1 MNYKDIAIRAL
12 KTFLQ
17 AFIPVMIAAFEV
29 ADLTDWDNLKT
40 IGYSA
45 LISAFAAGISA
56 VWNLVLGVMKEKE
69 AADDVHG

>member
-1 MNYKDIAIRAL
+1 MNYKDIASRAL

-17 AFIPVMIAAFEV
+17 AFVPVLIAAFQV

-40 IGYSA
+40 IAYSA

-56 VWNLVLGVMKEKE
+56 VWNLVLEITRAE
-69 AADDVHG
+69 NR

>member
-17 AFIPVMIAAFEV
+17 AFIPVMIAAFQV

-40 IGYSA
+40 IAYSA
-45 LISAFAAGISA
+45 LISAVAAGLSA
-56 VWNLVLGVMKEKE
+56 VWNFVLELTKKREE
-69 AADDVHG
+69 

>member
-17 AFIPVMIAAFEV
+17 AFIPVMIAGFEV
-29 ADLTDWDNLKT
+29 TDLTDWDNLKT

-56 VWNLVLGVMKEKE
+56 VWNFVLEIMKSREE
-69 AADDVHG
+69 